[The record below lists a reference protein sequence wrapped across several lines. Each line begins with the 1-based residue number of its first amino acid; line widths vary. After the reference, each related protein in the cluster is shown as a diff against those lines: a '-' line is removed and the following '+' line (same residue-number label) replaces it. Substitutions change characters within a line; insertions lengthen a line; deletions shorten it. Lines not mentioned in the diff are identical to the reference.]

1 MSRKRKNKRKRR
13 KETGSSKHGKN
24 KGTTIKSSK
33 IVIDH
38 SLPESSDQDS
48 KDLRNDE
55 ILNLGYDRSVI
66 ESKTRIIYERLLD
79 GSKYLDQGNFNRI
92 GSPDLKRMF
101 ELYDEIFFD
110 GYFSKNCPDNVFF
123 KISRR
128 MTRAGGKTEVYN
140 DPKIYVIKLSSSL
153 LFQSFKDEDREVVVN
168 GIVCRDRLEAAMHI
182 FEHEIIHL
190 LEFVLFGRSSCSKPR
205 FISLSNSIFGH
216 IDVKHRLVT
225 GYEIADKKYGI
236 NVGDAVS
243 FEFEGELCKGHILRI
258 TKRATVMVSDPEGQH
273 RDFGGKRYC
282 KYYIPLDHLKLLS

>member
-1 MSRKRKNKRKRR
+1 M
-13 KETGSSKHGKN
+13 
-24 KGTTIKSSK
+24 TIKSSK
-33 IVIDH
+33 TVNGR
-38 SLPESSDQDS
+38 SLPHGVGQEIE
-48 KDLRNDE
+48 DLRNDE
-55 ILNLGYDRSVI
+55 LLNLVYDRSVI
-66 ESKTRIIYERLLD
+66 ESKTKIIYERMLD
-79 GSKYLDQGNFNRI
+79 ESKYIDRGNFTCI

-101 ELYDEIFFD
+101 ELYDEIFFN
-110 GYFSKNCPDNVFF
+110 GYFSKNHPDKVFF

-128 MTRAGGKTEVYN
+128 MTRAGGKTESYRN
-140 DPKIYVIKLSSSL
+140 PEIYVIKLSSTL
-153 LFQSFKDEDREVVVN
+153 LFQSFEDKDREAVVN
-168 GIVCRDRLEAAMHI
+168 GIVCHDRLEAAMRI

-225 GYEIADKKYGI
+225 GYEITDKRYGL

-243 FEFEGELCKGHILRI
+243 FEFEGELCRGHISRV
-258 TKRATVMVSDPEGQH
+258 TKRATVMVSDPEGGY